1 MVRKIKAEVPAPVI
15 LLGTKTNLVY
25 NIFYFVQ
32 TAVLLIAGNKGDLE
46 DFRQVCVTAG
56 AKTATQFAC
65 LFSELSA
72 AESAQQVIEAF
83 ESLIR
88 EAQLHQYYH
97 PKIFARCKRPNII
110 TMTKLIIALFG
121 KSPKVKRRRPFLSL

>member
-15 LLGTKTNLVY
+15 LL
-25 NIFYFVQ
+25 
-32 TAVLLIAGNKGDLE
+32 GNKGDLE